1 MSEKKKLKIKTTY
14 NNDTRRF
21 KGDIN
26 FQALV
31 KFVESA
37 YQIPCSSFRLTYI
50 DEDEDQLTLDANEFV
65 DAVDFY
71 HGTGSILKIDVVF
84 LKSKPQNP
92 THSNTKVNKKNHG
105 NTLEQLRTQRQQQ
118 EKIVLDLLQKNKP
131 SSNIPDFLHKKSA
144 NVWKTQQNSGGK
156 IQYKTKIWNETLIQ
170 IDKQADLDKKHW
182 DQTKVSDEVSFRVK
196 TVVRKLNNI
205 KSLYDQI
212 DLVQDVYKDLKQ
224 CENNLKYK
232 HNKASMMR
240 TQYNKVKESVFKAEC
255 CIKEIKLLQT
265 DINFRMIKILKIK
278 TNDNKPITYQKM
290 DKTIFFETKRQT

>member
-71 HGTGSILKIDVVF
+71 HGTG
-84 LKSKPQNP
+84 
-92 THSNTKVNKKNHG
+92 
-105 NTLEQLRTQRQQQ
+105 
-118 EKIVLDLLQKNKP
+118 
-131 SSNIPDFLHKKSA
+131 
-144 NVWKTQQNSGGK
+144 
-156 IQYKTKIWNETLIQ
+156 
-170 IDKQADLDKKHW
+170 
-182 DQTKVSDEVSFRVK
+182 SDEVSFRVK